1 MKIDIRQLD
10 IRSHFLSE
18 AAALHVACLPSTLTS
33 KRGCITTQ
41 GLYRHLLR
49 HGHTI
54 HLATIENRVVGALVI
69 FRHSCRKSQL
79 FLMLY
84 RPWSWFN
91 TLRIFEIRN
100 TFQLLQ
106 DLYSL
111 QRASR
116 QLTPHDYIAA
126 LYVGNSARR
135 LGIASQLIQHAITD
149 TKARSVGIAVD
160 TALTNESAKRL
171 YISLGFVESRRTKI
185 SAQFTLG
192 LG

>member
-1 MKIDIRQLD
+1 M
-10 IRSHFLSE
+10 
-18 AAALHVACLPSTLTS
+18 
-33 KRGCITTQ
+33 RGYKTTQ

-54 HLATIENRVVGALVI
+54 HLATTENRVVGALII
-69 FRHSCRKSQL
+69 FRHSCRKSHL

-91 TLRIFEIRN
+91 TLRVFEIRN

-111 QRASR
+111 QRATR

-126 LYVGNSARR
+126 LYVDDSARR
-135 LGIASQLIQHAITD
+135 LGIASRLIQCAITD
-149 TKARSVGIAVD
+149 TRVRSVGLAVD
-160 TALTNESAKRL
+160 TALTNESAKSL

-192 LG
+192 MG